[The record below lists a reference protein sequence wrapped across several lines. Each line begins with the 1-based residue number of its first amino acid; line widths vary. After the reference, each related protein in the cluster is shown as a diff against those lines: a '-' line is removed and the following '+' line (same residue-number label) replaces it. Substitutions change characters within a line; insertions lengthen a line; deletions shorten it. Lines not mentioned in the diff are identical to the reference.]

1 MGIESNKT
9 CHVRYLRY
17 LINYNVLTIPNC
29 FVSLSNGWYMVN
41 IQITVFDRQVKP
53 DPFPE
58 PLGLKIKRS
67 ITSVL
72 RKLPVEQNDYN
83 YIHVMD

>member
-1 MGIESNKT
+1 
-9 CHVRYLRY
+9 
-17 LINYNVLTIPNC
+17 
-29 FVSLSNGWYMVN
+29 MVD

-83 YIHVMD
+83 YIHVMDWINFPDLQWESPDAKKSISLSCNIRGQ

>member
-1 MGIESNKT
+1 
-9 CHVRYLRY
+9 
-17 LINYNVLTIPNC
+17 
-29 FVSLSNGWYMVN
+29 MVD

-72 RKLPVEQNDYN
+72 SKLPVEQNDYN
-83 YIHVMD
+83 NIPSRELTYPPKMAF

>member
-1 MGIESNKT
+1 
-9 CHVRYLRY
+9 
-17 LINYNVLTIPNC
+17 
-29 FVSLSNGWYMVN
+29 MVD

-58 PLGLKIKRS
+58 PLGVKIKRS

-72 RKLPVEQNDYN
+72 RKLPVEQNDSYYMGVSEN
-83 YIHVMD
+83 GGTPKSSI